1 MVRAKL
7 CARTSATHR
16 RRTSGPWHSRR
27 RRSLLKQREEQYYC
41 CSLIYKVPIFG
52 MVGASARYSGFR
64 IPVETVTAPSSICPC
79 RFPSSPSV
87 GSEDVHLW
95 GNLLSKPK
103 LASVLFGE
111 GLLFL
116 SKPKLASVLFGE
128 GLLLLSKPKLASVLF
143 GEVWREYTAAL
154 SISSGG
160 G

>member
-1 MVRAKL
+1 
-7 CARTSATHR
+7 
-16 RRTSGPWHSRR
+16 
-27 RRSLLKQREEQYYC
+27 
-41 CSLIYKVPIFG
+41 
-52 MVGASARYSGFR
+52 
-64 IPVETVTAPSSICPC
+64 
-79 RFPSSPSV
+79 V

-95 GNLLSKPK
+95 GNL
-103 LASVLFGE
+103 
-111 GLLFL
+111 L